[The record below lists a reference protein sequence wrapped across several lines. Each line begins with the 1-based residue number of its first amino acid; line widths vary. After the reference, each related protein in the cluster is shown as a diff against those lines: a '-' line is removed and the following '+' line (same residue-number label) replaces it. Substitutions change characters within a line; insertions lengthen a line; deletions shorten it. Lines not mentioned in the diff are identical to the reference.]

1 MKRLLKLALLGML
14 LFCTN
19 LNGAVPNTIS
29 YQGILALSNG
39 QLVPDESYNMEFSLY
54 TAQSGGTLVWQ
65 ETQFS
70 VPIKEGRFNVILGSA
85 VNLAGVAFDQPYW
98 LGIAVNGG
106 PELPRIQMT
115 SSAYSLNAKTV
126 MDNAITSA
134 KIQDGTI
141 QANDLGF
148 SAGDITGVTAG
159 SGLSGG
165 GSSGE
170 VTLSVQNNAI
180 TSTMIQDGTIQQSDL
195 GFTPGGVTDHG
206 ALTGLGDDDHPQYL
220 LKSGGTM
227 TGSNSTQ
234 ILEVDN
240 NGSGYGISAQGSSAI
255 YGNGFSKFVTYSGT
269 PAVNVSNQGSDVADA
284 LVVDAPNSGS
294 SATWAL
300 TVRAKKGSAIYA
312 YKTFADDQYTAY
324 IKGAGA
330 SNGNALFVNGNFTVA
345 NGTKA
350 ALVETSAGYERLY
363 CVESP
368 EVDSRCSRQG
378 DSNPHW
384 IMERHLPS
392 KYR

>member
-14 LFCTN
+14 LFSTN

-70 VPIKEGRFNVILGSA
+70 VPIKGGRFNVILGSA

-148 SAGDITGVTAG
+148 SAGDITDVTAG

-170 VTLSVQNNAI
+170 VTLGVQNNAI
-180 TSTMIQDGTIQQSDL
+180 TSGMIQDGTIQQIDL
-195 GFTPGGVTDHG
+195 GFSPGDITGVT
-206 ALTGLGDDDHPQYL
+206 A
-220 LKSGGTM
+220 
-227 TGSNSTQ
+227 
-234 ILEVDN
+234 
-240 NGSGYGISAQGSSAI
+240 GSGLPVAEVQ
-255 YGNGFSKFVTYSGT
+255 
-269 PAVNVSNQGSDVADA
+269 VNDF
-284 LVVDAPNSGS
+284 
-294 SATWAL
+294 
-300 TVRAKKGSAIYA
+300 K
-312 YKTFADDQYTAY
+312 
-324 IKGAGA
+324 
-330 SNGNALFVNGNFTVA
+330 
-345 NGTKA
+345 
-350 ALVETSAGYERLY
+350 
-363 CVESP
+363 
-368 EVDSRCSRQG
+368 CSEQRYLK
-378 DSNPHW
+378 PR
-384 IMERHLPS
+384 MERSDSWP
-392 KYR
+392 